1 MFFYKTNMDFKNER
15 QKLIQKATN
24 RHNFY
29 HTYNVR
35 RKYPFSLD
43 KKTIVNII
51 YVEKGRRSCMIDTDE
66 TGRYKKR
73 TDSDVSKS
81 KNKSKHK
88 HQYADVLI
96 SVGPSN
102 SLYTGRI
109 CTVCG
114 KIRDYGLATDRIEI
128 DGKIC
133 CRLLTDEETREKY
146 KDLKE
151 YHIDNLLQKYV
162 KLEEHDGTVN

>member
-1 MFFYKTNMDFKNER
+1 
-15 QKLIQKATN
+15 
-24 RHNFY
+24 
-29 HTYNVR
+29 
-35 RKYPFSLD
+35 
-43 KKTIVNII
+43 
-51 YVEKGRRSCMIDTDE
+51 MIDTDE

-81 KNKSKHK
+81 KNKSKHKHK

-114 KIRDYGLATDRIEI
+114 KIRNYGLATDRIEI

-133 CRLLTDEETREKY
+133 CRMLTDEETREKY

>member
-1 MFFYKTNMDFKNER
+1 
-15 QKLIQKATN
+15 
-24 RHNFY
+24 
-29 HTYNVR
+29 
-35 RKYPFSLD
+35 
-43 KKTIVNII
+43 
-51 YVEKGRRSCMIDTDE
+51 MIGTDE

-96 SVGPSN
+96 SVRPSN

-133 CRLLTDEETREKY
+133 CRMLTDEETREKY
-146 KDLKE
+146 KGLRE

>member
-1 MFFYKTNMDFKNER
+1 
-15 QKLIQKATN
+15 
-24 RHNFY
+24 
-29 HTYNVR
+29 
-35 RKYPFSLD
+35 
-43 KKTIVNII
+43 
-51 YVEKGRRSCMIDTDE
+51 MIDTDK
-66 TGRYKKR
+66 TGRYKKH

-96 SVGPSN
+96 SVRPSN
-102 SLYTGRI
+102 SLYIGEI

-114 KIRDYGLATDRIEI
+114 KIKDLKLATSRIEI
-128 DGKIC
+128 NEKIYS
-133 CRLLTDEETREKY
+133 RMLTDEETKEKY

-162 KLEEHDGTVN
+162 KLEEHDGTTN

>member
-1 MFFYKTNMDFKNER
+1 
-15 QKLIQKATN
+15 
-24 RHNFY
+24 
-29 HTYNVR
+29 
-35 RKYPFSLD
+35 
-43 KKTIVNII
+43 
-51 YVEKGRRSCMIDTDE
+51 MIDTDE
-66 TGRYKKR
+66 MGRYKKR
-73 TDSDVSKS
+73 TDSDASKS

-109 CTVCG
+109 CTICG
-114 KIRDYGLATDRIEI
+114 KIRDYGLATNKIEI

-133 CRLLTDEETREKY
+133 WRMLNNEETREKY
-146 KDLKE
+146 KNLKE

-162 KLEEHDGTVN
+162 KLEEYDGTFN